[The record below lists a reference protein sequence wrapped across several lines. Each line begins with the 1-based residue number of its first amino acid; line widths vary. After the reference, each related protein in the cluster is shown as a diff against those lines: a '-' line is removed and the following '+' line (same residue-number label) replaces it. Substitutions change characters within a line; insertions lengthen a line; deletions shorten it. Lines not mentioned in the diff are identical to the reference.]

1 MQLDR
6 SFLTETFT
14 LPGGYID
21 DEGVTHNDAELA
33 PMTGFEE
40 ELLGNVGSTAGTAS
54 LVTALLSRC
63 VKRLGKLRPV
73 TTSLIQDL
81 LVGDREFLMLKLR
94 ELTFGKILNAV
105 LFCGDANC
113 AQSMDV
119 RLNLDDLTLAMKP
132 VDGRMFT
139 LEVSGEDEANDVAIE
154 FRLPTGADQEAAADW
169 LQVDTESA
177 VNRLLARTI
186 TRVNDNSSINE
197 QTVAALPARALK
209 EIEDRIEDLA
219 PFTPIELTSVC
230 VECGQPFLTH
240 LDVSSFFLAELKQNA
255 RMLEREVHSIA
266 YHYHW
271 QEGDILALTRRKRHR
286 YFELIQAEAP
296 DTLRA
301 EA

>member
-1 MQLDR
+1 
-6 SFLTETFT
+6 
-14 LPGGYID
+14 
-21 DEGVTHNDAELA
+21 
-33 PMTGFEE
+33 
-40 ELLGNVGSTAGTAS
+40 
-54 LVTALLSRC
+54 
-63 VKRLGKLRPV
+63 
-73 TTSLIQDL
+73 
-81 LVGDREFLMLKLR
+81 
-94 ELTFGKILNAV
+94 
-105 LFCGDANC
+105 
-113 AQSMDV
+113 
-119 RLNLDDLTLAMKP
+119 LNLDDLTLAMKP